1 MKITKTTL
9 KQLIKE
15 ELDEMAGRRRYSEK
29 LEDLAGS
36 ILDKLDGPMSQIQ
49 LAEERGDLNL
59 FTAEELTG
67 YITAMQESIQ
77 LLEQMVG
84 LYQGDQV

>member
-1 MKITKTTL
+1 MKITKNRL

-15 ELDEMAGRRRYSEK
+15 ELDEMAGRRHGGEE
-29 LEDLAGS
+29 LQNLAGS
-36 ILDKLDGPMSQIQ
+36 ILDKLDEPMSQIQ

-84 LYQGDQV
+84 LYQGQ

>member
-1 MKITKTTL
+1 MKITKTAL

-15 ELDEMAGRRRYSEK
+15 ELDEMAGRRQYSEE
-29 LEDLAGS
+29 LEDLANG
-36 ILDKLDGPMSQIQ
+36 ILSRLYEPMSQIQ

-67 YITAMQESIQ
+67 YITKMQESIQ

-84 LYQGDQV
+84 LYQGE

>member
-1 MKITKTTL
+1 MKITKTRL

-15 ELDEMAGRRRYSEK
+15 ELDEMAGRHQYSEE

-36 ILDKLDGPMSQIQ
+36 ILDKLDEPMSQIQ
-49 LAEERGDLNL
+49 LAEERGDLSL

>member
-15 ELDEMAGRRRYSEK
+15 ELDEMAGRRQYSEE

-36 ILDKLDGPMSQIQ
+36 ILDKLDEPMSQIQ

-84 LYQGDQV
+84 LYQGE

>member
-1 MKITKTTL
+1 MKITKTRL

-15 ELDEMAGRRRYSEK
+15 ELDEMAGRRQYSEE
-29 LEDLAGS
+29 LQNLAGS
-36 ILDKLDGPMSQIQ
+36 ILDKLDEPMSQIQ

-84 LYQGDQV
+84 LYQGQ

>member
-1 MKITKTTL
+1 MKITQKRL

-15 ELDEMAGRRRYSEK
+15 ELDEMASRHSEE
-29 LEDLAGS
+29 LQNLAGS
-36 ILDKLDGPMSQIQ
+36 ILDKLDEPMSQIQ

-84 LYQGDQV
+84 LYQGQ

>member
-1 MKITKTTL
+1 MKITKAKL

-15 ELDEMAGRRRYSEK
+15 ELDEMAGRRQYSEE
-29 LEDLAGS
+29 LQNLAGS
-36 ILDKLDGPMSQIQ
+36 ILDKLDEPMSQIQ

-84 LYQGDQV
+84 LYQGE

>member
-1 MKITKTTL
+1 MKITQKRL

-15 ELDEMAGRRRYSEK
+15 ELDEMAGRRQYSEE
-29 LEDLAGS
+29 LQNLAGS
-36 ILDKLDGPMSQIQ
+36 ILDKLDEPMSQIQ

-84 LYQGDQV
+84 LYQGQ

>member
-1 MKITKTTL
+1 MKITKNRL

-15 ELDEMAGRRRYSEK
+15 ELDEMAGRRHSEE
-29 LEDLAGS
+29 LQNLAGS
-36 ILDKLDGPMSQIQ
+36 ILDKLDEPMSQIQ

-84 LYQGDQV
+84 LYQGE

>member
-1 MKITKTTL
+1 MKITQAKL
-9 KQLIKE
+9 RQLIKE
-15 ELDEMAGRRRYSEK
+15 ELDEMAGRRPHGEE
-29 LEDLAGS
+29 LQNLAGS
-36 ILDKLDGPMSQIQ
+36 ILDKLDEPMSQIQ

-67 YITAMQESIQ
+67 YITKMQESIQ

-84 LYQGDQV
+84 LYQGE